1 MSVIPDSESGKA
13 READTLLKGVAQ
25 RKISKI
31 DQTNIPEPLR
41 LAGDKLLGRAMA
53 CSL

>member
-1 MSVIPDSESGKA
+1 MQVSDQPG
-13 READTLLKGVAQ
+13 RENLRPEGIAL

-31 DQTNIPEPLR
+31 DQRKIAR
-41 LAGDKLLGRAMA
+41 AAKARRRKLLGRAMA